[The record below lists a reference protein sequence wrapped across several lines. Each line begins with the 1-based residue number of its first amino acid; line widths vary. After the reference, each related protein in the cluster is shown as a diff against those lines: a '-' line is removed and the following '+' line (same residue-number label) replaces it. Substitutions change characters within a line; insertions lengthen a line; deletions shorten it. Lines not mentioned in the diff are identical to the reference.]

1 MQTGKSILIFGLLV
15 QVVKLQEKLN
25 RNLNLTM
32 VGGKSHK
39 DLF

>member
-1 MQTGKSILIFGLLV
+1 MQAVKSILISGSLV

-32 VGGKSHK
+32 VVGKSHK